1 MQKVHC
7 CQVWEM
13 QFLGQWLQ
21 FRTEIIRNRL
31 LRIETQISLFIFL
44 SCKSKEKFWDRPGG
58 LSRYARHLCKS

>member
-21 FRTEIIRNRL
+21 FRTEIIRNNL
-31 LRIETQISLFIFL
+31 LCIETRISLFIIL
-44 SCKSKEKFWDRPGG
+44 K
-58 LSRYARHLCKS
+58 L